1 MDRRLIHN
9 FSRSSIVWKAI
20 ILLIVLSC
28 WIQGCRGQHT
38 AEEYLVLGNSALSQD
53 DYAKATGLY
62 EHGIIAFEMEET
74 GWTEL
79 SSATSLST
87 IVSLETNL
95 ATAYSAIEGKHSKV
109 LEHYERAIQAYLDR
123 SKDGKDSTNDH
134 DEKAMKDV
142 ESIVSQTAFFYGM
155 ELQETD
161 APKAIELYGQAVV
174 LDPELWAAWANLGE
188 LCCR

>member
-1 MDRRLIHN
+1 MDRLIRN
-9 FSRSSIVWKAI
+9 SSRSYILWKAI
-20 ILLIVLSC
+20 LSVIVLSC
-28 WIQGCRGQHT
+28 WIQACRGQHT

-53 DYAKATGLY
+53 DYAKATDLY

-74 GWTEL
+74 WTEL

-95 ATAYSAIEGKHSKV
+95 ATAYSAIEGKQSKV

-123 SKDGKDSTNDH
+123 SKDGKDNTNDY
-134 DEKAMKDV
+134 DNEAMKDV

-188 LCCR
+188 SCCRW